1 MINDLSCLLSRSSST
16 RSYFVSL
23 PVAVQVVLHRDYS
36 YIRTAAQLHDTAG
49 ILLRKHE
56 KYT

>member
-36 YIRTAAQLHDTAG
+36 YISTAAQLHDTAG